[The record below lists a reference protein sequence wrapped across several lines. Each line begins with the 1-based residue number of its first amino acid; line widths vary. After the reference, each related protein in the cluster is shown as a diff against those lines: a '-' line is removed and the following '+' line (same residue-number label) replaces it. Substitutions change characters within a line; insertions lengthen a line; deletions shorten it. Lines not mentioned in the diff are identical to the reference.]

1 MARNLKI
8 NYQEFEEDT
17 TKTFHRIK
25 TGNIRSKFDLDN
37 YMDKNSY
44 QNKPNNR
51 KKNKHQEQYN

>member
-8 NYQEFEEDT
+8 NYQEFEENN

-25 TGNIRSKFDLDN
+25 TGNIRSKFDLDA

-44 QNKPNNR
+44 QHKPSNR
-51 KKNKHQEQYN
+51 KKNKPQENY